1 MLTDLKTGDIV
12 LFNCQKGII
21 GKFIQWITNSY
32 YSHVGIVLKNPTFIK
47 ENLNGLYLWESGR
60 ESFGD
65 SEDNQIK
72 FGVQIVDL
80 KKSIKSAIENNNY
93 KVYYR
98 KLLNKSDISNQQLKF
113 IHELVHNKPYDIL
126 PTDWL
131 EAYFNY
137 DLHPKKKNRVQMY
150 ANGLI

>member
-72 FGVQIVDL
+72 FGVSL
-80 KKSIKSAIENNNY
+80 
-93 KVYYR
+93 R
-98 KLLNKSDISNQQLKF
+98 NKSK
-113 IHELVHNKPYDIL
+113 Y
-126 PTDWL
+126 
-131 EAYFNY
+131 YY
-137 DLHPKKKNRVQMY
+137 
-150 ANGLI
+150 